1 VSYALRARLFVGAVL
16 VIAGTTLLAMT
27 LGVIAVPADSWE
39 APLWIAALC
48 GSAFVLGGGAIATA
62 SEAGEPVRPFLVRLA
77 HHVSALAFIAVIGV
91 VMAWVAFGPGPRDF
105 EGQTSFFGVWRS
117 DNDSEA
123 GGRFGF
129 GAIALLSA
137 VIFVGAGVRAW
148 RDLSTD

>member
-91 VMAWVAFGPGPRDF
+91 VMAWVAFGPGPRVCA
-105 EGQTSFFGVWRS
+105 GAKLHHLSGVVLS
-117 DNDSEA
+117 SA
-123 GGRFGF
+123 GGVKIPRH
-129 GAIALLSA
+129 
-137 VIFVGAGVRAW
+137 
-148 RDLSTD
+148 